1 VGIASAEA
9 AFRWLAYHSCLE
21 QSKGDGILIGASCMN
36 QLEQNLSAVEKGA
49 LPEAVVS
56 AFSAAWEEARPE
68 SPDYF
73 NFYSG

>member
-1 VGIASAEA
+1 MPEA
-9 AFRWLAYHSCLE
+9 AFRWLAYHSSLNQKE
-21 QSKGDGILIGASCMN
+21 GDGIIIGASNMD
-36 QLEQNLSAVEKGA
+36 QLEQNLLAQEKGA
-49 LPEAVVS
+49 LPETVVS